1 MIEGNNEGGGLSLSF
16 SCLITSSGCSN
27 MLRDRRNCLRGLPRG
42 LDDFL
47 TWLAIGEPLREET
60 PEAVKLGRERGGANA
75 GAAIRGA
82 ALSWT
87 GELSKISDSDSEEA
101 VAGLLEKLPLPK
113 RKGGS
118 WLSGP

>member
-1 MIEGNNEGGGLSLSF
+1 
-16 SCLITSSGCSN
+16 
-27 MLRDRRNCLRGLPRG
+27 MLKDRRNCLRGLTRG
-42 LDDFL
+42 LEDFL
-47 TWLAIGEPLREET
+47 AWLAMGEPFLEEA
-60 PEAVKLGRERGGANA
+60 PEAAKLGRERGGAKA

-101 VAGLLEKLPLPK
+101 VAGLLEKLPFPN

-118 WLSGP
+118 WLSVPGR